1 MSIQQT
7 PFDEMR
13 TFRWLITYFQSA
25 AYCSSM
31 FFHTQPD
38 IHHLW
43 MVVCRSSSRS
53 HSLRLIEIDRYQR
66 VADLRENNPSTL
78 SVGKYLL

>member
-1 MSIQQT
+1 
-7 PFDEMR
+7 
-13 TFRWLITYFQSA
+13 
-25 AYCSSM
+25 M

-38 IHHLW
+38 IHQLW
-43 MVVCRSSSRS
+43 MSVRRSSSRS

-66 VADLRENNPSTL
+66 VADLEENNLSTL